1 MASGKARGV
10 VVGTGLNTEIGKI
23 RDNLTQQEDE
33 KTPLQ
38 QKIDEFGQQLSKVV
52 QTVYLSMSVCPR
64 SVCPPVSLGPSVHLS
79 VNVHLFTCQ
88 SWSRL
93 STCQSM
99 SIYPPV
105 VLFRWM
111 GCMFV
116 CMTTCQSLC
125 EWWQCIASDDSD
137 IREITLKKVT

>member
-52 QTVYLSMSVCPR
+52 PTVYLSMSLSPR
-64 SVCPPVSLGPSVHLS
+64 SVCPPVSLSLSVHLS
-79 VNVHLFTCQ
+79 VNVHL
-88 SWSRL
+88 
-93 STCQSM
+93 STCGPCPLDGMHVCLHDHLSV
-99 SIYPPV
+99 PV
-105 VLFRWM
+105 
-111 GCMFV
+111 
-116 CMTTCQSLC
+116 
-125 EWWQCIASDDSD
+125 
-137 IREITLKKVT
+137 